1 MEENKIIER
10 KVIKISKKKLIWG
23 IVILGIVLIVGWFI
37 LSIMTSTF
45 GVSRDGIKNMS
56 GSTKSIQG
64 LPGLPEM
71 GESVYPDS
79 YRYPDQDASIKDTR
93 EFLKTSYS
101 SSIKTRDV
109 SDVVKEVKNI
119 VKGADGRVDEF
130 SSSEKYGRVRF
141 VVAKSK
147 FDAFKDEVESITHKK
162 LYTESIS
169 SQNLLTE
176 KQGIEGQILDASTS
190 LSSLT
195 SQRDTLIASHTKAI
209 NSMNKEL
216 ARING
221 DLAKVRANIALL
233 KPNEINV
240 SFNQQGASLV
250 EQQTNQTQNI
260 NQENK
265 NYSIQKKNLDDLISN
280 ANANLGNANKQD
292 DKFTDNIETVN
303 GYVSAQWISLWEMA
317 VIFSPIH
324 PTLVIIILIILGFVL
339 FRKRMPKVEIV

>member
-1 MEENKIIER
+1 MEENKIVER

-23 IVILGIVLIVGWFI
+23 AVLIVIVLIIGWGVMSVVSNTFSVG
-37 LSIMTSTF
+37 STESS
-45 GVSRDGIKNMS
+45 VPMLPS
-56 GSTKSIQG
+56 GSSSAKMMNSN
-64 LPGLPEM
+64 
-71 GESVYPDS
+71 SYDY

-101 SSIKTRDV
+101 SIIKTRDV
-109 SDVVKEVKNI
+109 SDVVTEVKNI
-119 VKGADGRVDEF
+119 VKGSDGRVDEF

-324 PTLVIIILIILGFVL
+324 PTLVIIILIILGFII
-339 FRKRMPKVEIV
+339 FRKKMPKVVVE